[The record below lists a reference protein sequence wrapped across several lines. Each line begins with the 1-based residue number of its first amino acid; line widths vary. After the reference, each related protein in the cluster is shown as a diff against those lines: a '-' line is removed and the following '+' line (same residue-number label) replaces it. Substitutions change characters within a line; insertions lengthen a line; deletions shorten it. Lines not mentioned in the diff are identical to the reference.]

1 MKNKILIPITLLFNL
16 LFGQIEI
23 DPDNIDFG
31 GQTVGTTSV
40 PPSGHL
46 QIAQTVTLTGQSAP
60 YSIVPESVALDAN
73 ESAKCDYLF
82 LSQCYRKLF
91 PELTWLV
98 AYSDP
103 FF

>member
-31 GQTVGTTSV
+31 GQTVGTTSSTTLQV
-40 PPSGHL
+40 TS

-60 YSIVPESVALDAN
+60 YSIVPESFA
-73 ESAKCDYLF
+73 SGGHW
-82 LSQCYRKLF
+82 
-91 PELTWLV
+91 P
-98 AYSDP
+98 
-103 FF
+103 